1 MDHYQTLGVD
11 KTATPDE
18 IKKAYRKMAS
28 KHHPDKG
35 GDTATFQTIEE
46 AYRILSDPQKRQ
58 EYDNPSPFQNFGG
71 FNFRSSDGFGRG
83 FEDIFEMFNRQHQ
96 QRRPQQPVYRT
107 PVMISLLQAY
117 NGGEQVINLQSQTG
131 VHTVMVNIPKGVD
144 NGNQV
149 RIDNVLDGASLIVE
163 FRIQSDLKFERRGH
177 DLIASQQVSV
187 LDLIAG
193 GSFEFT
199 SLSGKTFEVSI
210 KPKTQPYM
218 QLRIPGQGM
227 PKINTNDY
235 GDQIILINAF
245 VPDNIDEAI
254 INSILQQKL
263 NSGNT

>member
-1 MDHYQTLGVD
+1 M
-11 KTATPDE
+11 
-18 IKKAYRKMAS
+18 
-28 KHHPDKG
+28 
-35 GDTATFQTIEE
+35 
-46 AYRILSDPQKRQ
+46 
-58 EYDNPSPFQNFGG
+58 
-71 FNFRSSDGFGRG
+71 
-83 FEDIFEMFNRQHQ
+83 
-96 QRRPQQPVYRT
+96 
-107 PVMISLLQAY
+107 
-117 NGGEQVINLQSQTG
+117 
-131 VHTVMVNIPKGVD
+131 
-144 NGNQV
+144 
-149 RIDNVLDGASLIVE
+149 IVE